1 MVELLEDTEHLEDDQ
16 YGYRD
21 AHDIR
26 NRCNQSVQH
35 RLFPIQSNWKLEDSE
50 QFKFFIE
57 NNE

>member
-1 MVELLEDTEHLEDDQ
+1 MSVELLEDAEVLEDD
-16 YGYRD
+16 YRD

-26 NRCNQSVQH
+26 NRCNTSVQH

>member
-1 MVELLEDTEHLEDDQ
+1 MSVELLEEEEVMQDD
-16 YGYRD
+16 YYD

>member
-1 MVELLEDTEHLEDDQ
+1 MSIELIEDAEVLEDD
-16 YGYRD
+16 YRD
-21 AHDIR
+21 SHDIR
-26 NRCNQSVQH
+26 NRCNTSVQH